1 MYSGKRLRTLTLGL
15 SVRRKQS
22 KNSQSKISRERLHQ
36 EREDNIMMKL
46 SGYNRRQFLRTTL
59 VGGTGALVGPL
70 LPSATANAMGKSA
83 EDKKIIKRVLG
94 KTGIE
99 LPVVSFGV
107 MRADS
112 PALIHEAKKIGIVY
126 FDTAH
131 SYQRGKNEE
140 MLGGVLKGY
149 PRDSFVIGTKVEAE
163 SYDKQ
168 TGAFGPGVTSKAFL
182 DKFDI
187 SLKRLN
193 MDFVDILYVHNIMTR
208 ETALFP
214 AMLEA
219 VTTAKK
225 AGKARH
231 IGISTHRNEPDVIRA
246 AIESGVYEVVLTSIN
261 YKQEHFDKV
270 RGAITEAAHAGLG
283 IVAMKTMAGG
293 FHDKERTKPINYRA
307 ALKYVLQDENITT
320 AIPGTTNFDN
330 LAVNAGVN
338 YDLTLTVE
346 EQSDLALNKSQG
358 GLYCQGC
365 EHCVPDCPKGLP
377 IPEIMRAY
385 MYLYGYNNVEQAY
398 DTLTSLDIPK
408 TPCAGCSSCSAHCV
422 KGFDLSGRV
431 TDIVRLLDVPREFI
445 V

>member
-1 MYSGKRLRTLTLGL
+1 
-15 SVRRKQS
+15 
-22 KNSQSKISRERLHQ
+22 
-36 EREDNIMMKL
+36 MMKIP
-46 SGYNRRQFLRTTL
+46 GFNRRQFLRTSL
-59 VGGTGALVGPL
+59 VGGTGALFAQNLVSTPERTEHAL
-70 LPSATANAMGKSA
+70 TD
-83 EDKKIIKRVLG
+83 EKKIIKRTLG

-107 MRADS
+107 QRADS
-112 PALIHEAKKIGIVY
+112 PGLVHEAIKAGIVY

-149 PRDSFVIGTKVEAE
+149 PRDSFVVSTKVEAE
-163 SYDKQ
+163 SYDKK

-182 DKFDI
+182 DRFDV

-208 ETALFP
+208 DTALFP

-219 VTTAKK
+219 ATAAKK

-231 IGISTHRNEPDVIRA
+231 VGISTHRNEPEVIQA
-246 AIESGVYEVVLTSIN
+246 AIDSGVYEVVLTACN
-261 YKQEHFDKV
+261 YKQEHFEKV
-270 RGAITEAAHAGLG
+270 KNAISKAAKAGLG
-283 IVAMKTMAGG
+283 IVAMKTMAGS
-293 FHDKERTKPINYRA
+293 FQDKERTKPVNSRA

-320 AIPGTTNFDN
+320 ALPGIVNFDH
-330 LAVNAGVN
+330 LAIDASINH
-338 YDLTLTVE
+338 DLVLTPE
-346 EQSDLALNKSQG
+346 EQSDLALNKSYG

-365 EHCVPDCPKGLP
+365 EQCVPDCPKGLP
-377 IPEIMRAY
+377 LPEIMRAY
-385 MYLYGYNNVEQAY
+385 MYMYGYNDAQQAH
-398 DTLTSLDIPK
+398 DLLTSLDISK
-408 TPCAGCSSCSAHCV
+408 TPCAGCRSCSAHCA

-431 TDIVRLLDVPREFI
+431 TDVVRLLDVPREFI

>member
-1 MYSGKRLRTLTLGL
+1 
-15 SVRRKQS
+15 
-22 KNSQSKISRERLHQ
+22 
-36 EREDNIMMKL
+36 
-46 SGYNRRQFLRTTL
+46 LRTTL
-59 VGGTGALVGPL
+59 VGSTGALFGSILSSTPTRTQDE
-70 LPSATANAMGKSA
+70 SAFDN
-83 EDKKIIKRVLG
+83 KKIIKRKLG

-99 LPVVSFGV
+99 LPIVSFGV

-112 PALIHEAKKIGIVY
+112 PALINEAIKIGIVY
-126 FDTAH
+126 FDSAH

-140 MLGGVLKGY
+140 MLGGVLKGH
-149 PRDSFVIGTKVEAE
+149 PRDSFIVSTKIEAE
-163 SYDKQ
+163 SYDKK

-182 DKFDI
+182 DKFDV

-193 MDFVDILYVHNIMTR
+193 MDYVDILYVHNIMTR

-219 VTTAKK
+219 VTSAKK

-231 IGISTHRNEPDVIRA
+231 IGLSTHRNEPEVIQA
-246 AIESGVYEVVLTSIN
+246 AIDSGVYEVVLTSIN
-261 YKQEHFDKV
+261 YKQEHFEKV
-270 RGAITEAAHAGLG
+270 RGAIAKAAQAGLG

-293 FHDKERTKPINYRA
+293 FHDKERTKPINCSA

-320 AIPGTTNFDN
+320 AIPGIANFDH
-330 LAVNAGVN
+330 LAMNAGIN

-346 EQSDLALNKSQG
+346 EQSDLALNTSQG

-377 IPEIMRAY
+377 LPEIMRAY

-398 DTLTSLDIPK
+398 DLLTSLGIPEA
-408 TPCAGCSSCSAHCV
+408 PCAGCSSCTARCA
-422 KGFDLSGRV
+422 KGFDLSKRV